1 MARTMTFDLLAR
13 LEGQGQITLA
23 LEDGRVERAY
33 LQVPALRGF
42 EKFLVGR
49 QAEYLPQLVSRIN
62 GFAPWAHHMAATKA
76 LDDLYK
82 VEPPPA
88 AKKVRELLHTIAIF
102 DSHAFQIFY
111 LAGPD
116 LFLGPRTPKAER
128 SFFALAA
135 RLDPELVKQ
144 VIGLR
149 RELRGLLLLAGGKTI
164 NPVMGLP
171 GGIAKPLTD
180 KDQKRFQAAA
190 AKALELALRT
200 LELFKGLT
208 LKDPEYMELL
218 RSEAY
223 TARTYYMGLVDAQ
236 GRLAL
241 YDGQI
246 RIVDPEGREFAK
258 FPARGY
264 ADQIGL
270 HREPWSFC
278 WFAFLKGV
286 GWKGFQDGPDSGLL
300 AVGPLARLNAAA
312 GLSTPQA
319 QAAYEEFFAAL
330 GRPAHSNLAVH
341 WARAVEMVYAAERVQ
356 ELASDPELIDPKVRA
371 LPTATPKE
379 GCGAVEAPDGT
390 VIHHYQT
397 DERGV
402 VTSARLLLPVEANQ
416 ARLNLVVERAARAYF
431 EGDGLERVIL
441 PLRGWG
447 LSYA

>member
-1 MARTMTFDLLAR
+1 MANTEILTYDLLTR
-13 LEGQGQITLA
+13 LEGQGRLTLA
-23 LEDGRVERAY
+23 LEDGHLERAY

-42 EKFLVGR
+42 ELFLVGR

-62 GFAPWAHHMAATKA
+62 GFAPWAHHLAATKA
-76 LDDLYK
+76 LDELFQ

-88 AKKVRELLHTIAIF
+88 ARKVRELLHTIAIL
-102 DSHAFQIFY
+102 DDHLLQIFY
-111 LAGPD
+111 LAGPN
-116 LFLGPRTPKAER
+116 LFPGSGNFLG
-128 SFFALAA
+128 LAA
-135 RLDPELVKQ
+135 KLGPELVKQ

-164 NPVMGLP
+164 NPVLGLP

-190 AKALELALRT
+190 AKALELALKT
-200 LELFKGLT
+200 LEL
-208 LKDPEYMELL
+208 LKAPEYMELL

-223 TARTYYMGLVDAQ
+223 TARTYYIGLVDPQ

-246 RIVDPEGREFAK
+246 RVVDPEGREFAQ

-264 ADQIGL
+264 ADQLGI
-270 HREPWSFC
+270 HREHWSYSRFV
-278 WFAFLKGV
+278 FLKGV
-286 GWKGFQDGPDSGLL
+286 GWQGFRDGPDSGLL

-312 GLSTPQA
+312 GMSTPQA

-341 WARAVEMVYAAERVQ
+341 WARAVEMVYAAERIT
-356 ELASDPELIDPKVRA
+356 ELAGDPELIDPKVRT
-371 LPTATPKE
+371 LPSATPRE
-379 GCGAVEAPDGT
+379 GIGAVEAPDGT

-402 VTSARLLLPVEANQ
+402 VTSAKLLLPVEANQ
-416 ARLNLVVERAARAYF
+416 ARLNLIVERAARAYF
-431 EGDGLERVIL
+431 SDGDGGLERVVL

-447 LSYA
+447 FSHG